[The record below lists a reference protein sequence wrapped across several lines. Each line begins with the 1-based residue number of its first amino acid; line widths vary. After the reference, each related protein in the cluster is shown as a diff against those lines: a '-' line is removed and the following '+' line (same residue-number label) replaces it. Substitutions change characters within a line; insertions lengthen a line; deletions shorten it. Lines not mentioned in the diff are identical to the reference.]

1 MTADVSLEELRELQI
16 DYLADVRD
24 KLPLMKKHATDL
36 GAPKRFKTSFP
47 LLLFLAHQLKGSGA
61 SLGFPRISELA
72 AAMGEELN
80 LFLDDEAEERRTPK
94 QLSTNVIA
102 LTDELDRVLK
112 SAESGLGN
120 G

>member
-24 KLPLMKKHATDL
+24 KVHLIQQHARNL

-47 LLLFLAHQLKGSGA
+47 LLLFLSHQLKGSGA

-72 AAMGEELN
+72 RDMSEQLN
-80 LFLDDEAEERRTPK
+80 LFLDDEAGARPSPQ
-94 QLSTNVIA
+94 QLSAGVIA
-102 LTDELDRVLK
+102 ISVELENALK
-112 SAESGLGN
+112 SAERDSGIP
-120 G
+120 